1 MQYLLSRA
9 SRPILT
15 RLAQERT
22 LCAFDFDGT
31 LSPIVEHPGQ
41 AGMRDQTRSLLG
53 RLAALYPCVIVSGRA
68 RADLLGRLSGV
79 KVARVIGNHGAETE
93 ATTRKPRRVEQW
105 KASLEL
111 ELGALPGLWVE
122 DKGLSLAV
130 HYRQSPQKTEAR
142 RRILAAARN
151 LEQVRVF
158 GGKQVVNLV
167 VDRAPDKGEAL
178 AAERDRLGCNWVLY
192 VGDDENDE
200 DAFALD
206 GNIVPVRIG
215 RKQRSHA
222 RYYLRTQAE
231 IDKLLELLV
240 LPGGEGGER
249 GGFVWGWGVPG
260 SAPALGAGGREFES
274 RRPDP

>member
-1 MQYLLSRA
+1 MLYLLSRA
-9 SRPILT
+9 SRAILQ

-31 LSPIVEHPGQ
+31 LSPIVEHPGH
-41 AGMRDQTRSLLG
+41 AVMSGQTRSLLG
-53 RLAALYPCVIVSGRA
+53 RLAALYPCIVVSGRA
-68 RADLLGRLSGV
+68 RADVLGKLRGV

-93 ATTRKPRRVEQW
+93 ATTRKPGRRLEQW
-105 KASLEL
+105 KTSLEL
-111 ELGALPGLWVE
+111 ELGGLQGVWVE

-142 RRILAAARN
+142 RRILAATRS
-151 LEQVRVF
+151 LDQVRVV

-167 VDRAPDKGEAL
+167 VNRAPDKGEAL
-178 AAERDRLGCNWVLY
+178 AIERDRLGCSWVLY
-192 VGDDENDE
+192 VGDDDNDE

-206 GNIVPVRIG
+206 GNLVPVRIG

-240 LPGGEGGER
+240 NARLDHP
-249 GGFVWGWGVPG
+249 
-260 SAPALGAGGREFES
+260 
-274 RRPDP
+274 

>member
-9 SRPILT
+9 SRAVL
-15 RLAQERT
+15 RQLAHERT

-41 AGMRDQTRSLLG
+41 AGMGGQTRILLG
-53 RLAALYPCVIVSGRA
+53 RLAALYPCIVVSGRT
-68 RADLLGRLSGV
+68 RADLLGLLRGV
-79 KVARVIGNHGAETE
+79 NVARMIGNHGAETE
-93 ATTRKPRRVEQW
+93 AATARPRLVEQW
-105 KASLEL
+105 KAAIVLD
-111 ELGALPGLWVE
+111 LGAIPGLWVE

-130 HYRQSPQKTEAR
+130 HYRQCRHKTEVR
-142 RRILAAARN
+142 RRILTATRN
-151 LEQVRVF
+151 LDHVHVV

-167 VDRAPDKGEAL
+167 VDRAPGKGEAL
-178 AAERDRLGCNWVLY
+178 AAERKRLDCNWVLF

-215 RKQRSHA
+215 RKRSSHA

-240 LPGGEGGER
+240 LLR
-249 GGFVWGWGVPG
+249 
-260 SAPALGAGGREFES
+260 SPAKPVTSLTGRQKQRKAIPPTSMRRS
-274 RRPDP
+274 RP